1 MDNNDKDF
9 MTILAILAA
18 GLAVADKF
26 VDILQKEISLPNI
39 PMPTMG
45 GEIWW
50 RTIAEY
56 KGWKI
61 QQNYITRHARILNDK
76 NVRIAWG
83 TLNGMLAALKKIE
96 TDYR

>member
-1 MDNNDKDF
+1 MANIGDLLKIL
-9 MTILAILAA
+9 TILVDTVELA
-18 GLAVADKF
+18 DRT

-61 QQNYITRHARILNDK
+61 QQNYITHHARILDDK

-96 TDYR
+96 TEYK

>member
-1 MDNNDKDF
+1 MANIGDLLKIL
-9 MTILAILAA
+9 TILADTVELA
-18 GLAVADKF
+18 DRT

-61 QQNYITRHARILNDK
+61 QQNYITHHARILDDK

-96 TDYR
+96 TEYK